1 MIYRYDNIIDS
12 TMCDSILNYYTETYD
27 NQLNDINK
35 LPWFEE
41 NTIYWV
47 NLQKTKIQNEIN
59 FCRKNISKLV
69 NDSYNVLSYPH
80 LTTLVMWKEGKSMAI
95 HKDNG
100 YENDKDILHM
110 RTYTAVMYINDD
122 FEGGETIIQKE
133 NSNEIEYE
141 CKPQKGSVLIFKS
154 DDSCLHGVNKITKG
168 NRLTLSMWFVID
180 EQYLEK
186 L

>member
-1 MIYRYDNIIDS
+1 M
-12 TMCDSILNYYTETYD
+12 
-27 NQLNDINK
+27 
-35 LPWFEE
+35 
-41 NTIYWV
+41 
-47 NLQKTKIQNEIN
+47 QKTKIQNEIN

-122 FEGGETIIQKE
+122 FEG
-133 NSNEIEYE
+133 
-141 CKPQKGSVLIFKS
+141 
-154 DDSCLHGVNKITKG
+154 
-168 NRLTLSMWFVID
+168 
-180 EQYLEK
+180 
-186 L
+186 